1 MQTIHNYY
9 KDISN
14 MVLMFHLFNNKKTK
28 NTKFFNTNYIFLLI
42 IIGVSTTIVFATNIG
57 ETNAQELIN
66 ANKVSTLNQVS
77 TANIGG
83 DPSNLIYSAQDL
95 DKFTSLL
102 MSKAAAESSNNAN
115 NTSSALP
122 AAAIGPK
129 IPAKGYLVQEIRD
142 GLYWL
147 TDGAYQTMFMVTDK
161 GVVAVDAPPTIGNN
175 YLKAISEVTNKPVT
189 YVIYSHAHLDHIG
202 SANIFPKNATYIAQD
217 ETTAELISAKDVAT
231 NASAFPPIPTIS
243 FSKNYTLQI
252 GNQTLKLDYYGPN
265 HLPGNIFIYA
275 PNQKVLM
282 VVDIV
287 FPGWVP
293 FPYLAVSTNVGGYI
307 RAHDIILNNYDFDT
321 YIGGHLT
328 KTGTRNDVIVQ
339 KEFISDL
346 EKAAAKANQEIT
358 FGGIAKQV
366 GHFENPWYIFN
377 KYLEAINSQCVNDML
392 PKWQD
397 KLGGAQE
404 FMGTHCF
411 AMSEAL
417 RVMPYLA
424 ASLQGNIVV
433 YR

>member
-1 MQTIHNYY
+1 M
-9 KDISN
+9 
-14 MVLMFHLFNNKKTK
+14 
-28 NTKFFNTNYIFLLI
+28 NYIFLLI
-42 IIGVSTTIVFATNIG
+42 IIGVSTTIVFATSIG
-57 ETNAQELIN
+57 DTKVQELIN
-66 ANKVSTLNQVS
+66 PNKVSA
-77 TANIGG
+77 ANIVG
-83 DPSNLIYSAQDL
+83 PSNLIHSAQDL
-95 DKFTSLL
+95 DMDKFTSLL

-175 YLKAISEVTNKPVT
+175 YLKAISEVTNKPVI

-202 SANIFPKNATYIAQD
+202 SANIFAKNATYIAQD
-217 ETTAELISAKDVAT
+217 ETTAELKSAKDVAT
-231 NASAFPPIPTIS
+231 NASAFPQIPTIS

-307 RAHDIILNNYDFDT
+307 RAYDIILNNYDFDT

-358 FGGIAKQV
+358 FGGI
-366 GHFENPWYIFN
+366 
-377 KYLEAINSQCVNDML
+377 
-392 PKWQD
+392 
-397 KLGGAQE
+397 
-404 FMGTHCF
+404 
-411 AMSEAL
+411 
-417 RVMPYLA
+417 
-424 ASLQGNIVV
+424 
-433 YR
+433 